1 MRDLINN
8 TVFLLEVMK
17 KNVKKYKTDK
27 QLLEIINKFI
37 NKKIKPNT
45 TTKSLK
51 GKGKKCKGK
60 KCKGKQSKKGTGLKF
75 FDPSGI
81 GPNTI
86 HEDEEWKPSGYK
98 SENSNSNSN
107 NSYNSINSYKAIYP
121 KRIGT
126 RQQND
131 LDRKLAKESY
141 QSHHYILLLICIYY
155 VTTGETINAVI
166 YLFAHNYL
174 MNI

>member
-1 MRDLINN
+1 MSDLINN
-8 TVFLLEVMK
+8 TVFLLEAMK
-17 KNVKKYKTDK
+17 KNVNKYKTDK
-27 QLLEIINKFI
+27 QLLKFINKFI
-37 NKKIKPNT
+37 KKTQNPNP
-45 TTKSLK
+45 KSLK

-60 KCKGKQSKKGTGLKF
+60 KCKGKQSKKGKGLKF

-86 HEDEEWKPSGYK
+86 HEDEEWKPSGYN
-98 SENSNSNSN
+98 SENSNNSN
-107 NSYNSINSYKAIYP
+107 NSYKAIYP

-126 RQQND
+126 RQHND
-131 LDRKLAKESY
+131 NDRKLAKESY

-155 VTTGETINAVI
+155 VTTGETINAII